1 MTDEKKSHDH
11 QHHHSCGCHC
21 APEESVNEPCA
32 CDNQAELE
40 KLRKQLDDNEQKI
53 LRLYAD
59 MENARKRSQQEV
71 INAHKFA
78 LSEFIKSLLPIVD
91 SLEKTLAA
99 APENNATAIIQGT
112 QLTLKMLLDELTRAG
127 VTIVNP
133 INAPFN
139 PEVHEAMALQP
150 SDQAAA
156 NTVLQVLQKGYLLNG
171 RLVRPALVIVAK

>member
-1 MTDEKKSHDH
+1 MTDEKKTHDH

-21 APEESVNEPCA
+21 APEESANEPCA

-59 MENARKRSQQEV
+59 MDNIRKRAQQDV
-71 INAHKFA
+71 LNAHKFA
-78 LSEFIKSLLPIVD
+78 LTEFVKSLLPIVD
-91 SLEKTLAA
+91 SLEKALESANESDA
-99 APENNATAIIQGT
+99 NAIIQGT

-127 VTIVNP
+127 ITVVNP
-133 INAPFN
+133 INETFN
-139 PEVHEAMALQP
+139 PELHEAMAMQP